1 MPVTQNFFRLLTLP
15 ISSEVIIFLV
25 LSTTSLLFCLFESII
40 YPSVNVDASHG
51 HSDELHDPSNS
62 SDVSTEP
69 SILEM
74 RSVFITS
81 VLCLFGLLFF
91 VRKVLH
97 FVFFEKL
104 TDSERNIMSR
114 MLFMFVLFRSIIL
127 SGAINVSHLTS
138 VFGWIVWFSLLGL
151 LQSCTLVATSRC
163 SQFTASSR
171 ISRREWFRISAT
183 LGFLFVGNW
192 YLLTG
197 GLSNRFLLADVGSTD
212 KSTVDRTERSLSNS
226 LKNPTALGVLI
237 AKLTGKKEPMY
248 DTVDVVAYIVAESI
262 QMFCLTTYL
271 VGGLVIQ
278 AYDRWKL
285 SIGQSWP
292 YQSLF
297 TYYLDLVHV
306 VLYHI
311 IAIAHYLHLL
321 LWSRIFSVA
330 SLVVFLHI
338 RGAYSILTGRIYR
351 HLRYRQLS
359 KYIADNFTLCTET
372 KPESNGSSLSD
383 ATSDNS
389 NRDGDGAS
397 DVCAI
402 CWDPLSTWRLLPC
415 RHAFHESCLRSWL
428 EQNPTCPTCRRE
440 LGVPSWLLSNG
451 SRHNSGD
458 THTGHYTAFDLLLRN
473 LVRRTDTRSE
483 MPLNQPTANPYRDLA
498 SQPVPPNQ
506 SGGRN
511 LFAAAVGL
519 NLGVSIGSAPMVAA
533 AAQAVARDAAPGT
546 ARMVS
551 ATSSSSST
559 GAVAQ
564 AAMGSPSSLDR
575 TAQLRPRQSG
585 IQQSPQTDDTVHGGN
600 NQVQRRSFHFDGS
613 RYFPWLPSLHVE
625 LSEASR
631 TYLNQYVVSVF
642 VFFFI
647 TQCVNLQRKVIREV
661 FSGGISNNL
670 EPSVHPTNTTS
681 LQTQPS
687 SSTATTPTPLDYQ
700 GNTGDDSG
708 VFDPEAYAL
717 IRLPLNLRAPAQAIA
732 SMFPQFPLSTIVAD
746 LASTRASSLYSTSSE
761 STRLAED
768 LPVSRVPKES
778 DVVSSSTTNFDSMPN
793 QPSTSSGAAAS
804 DEDHSHLT
812 KRHQSFTDKK

>member
-1 MPVTQNFFRLLTLP
+1 
-15 ISSEVIIFLV
+15 
-25 LSTTSLLFCLFESII
+25 
-40 YPSVNVDASHG
+40 
-51 HSDELHDPSNS
+51 
-62 SDVSTEP
+62 
-69 SILEM
+69 M

-104 TDSERNIMSR
+104 TESERNVMSR

-127 SGAINVSHLTS
+127 SGAISVSHLAS

-163 SQFTASSR
+163 SQLTASSR
-171 ISRREWFRISAT
+171 ISRHEWFRISAT

-197 GLSNRFLLADVGSTD
+197 GLSNRFLLADVRSTD
-212 KSTVDRTERSLSNS
+212 KSTVGRTERSLSSS

-271 VGGLVIQ
+271 VGGLIIQ

-292 YQSLF
+292 HQSLF

-306 VLYHI
+306 VVYHVV
-311 IAIAHYLHLL
+311 AIAHYLHLL

-383 ATSDNS
+383 ATSDN
-389 NRDGDGAS
+389 NTRDGDGAS
-397 DVCAI
+397 EVCAI

-451 SRHNSGD
+451 SRHSSGD
-458 THTGHYTAFDLLLRN
+458 THTGHTAFDLLLRN
-473 LVRRTDTRSE
+473 LVRRTGTRSE
-483 MPLNQPTANPYRDLA
+483 MPLNQPAANPYPDLA

-506 SGGRN
+506 SGGRS

-546 ARMVS
+546 PRMVS
-551 ATSSSSST
+551 ANSSST
-559 GAVAQ
+559 EAVAQ
-564 AAMGSPSSLDR
+564 TVMGSPSSLDQ

-585 IQQSPQTDDTVHGGN
+585 IQQSPQADTTVHGGN

-625 LSEASR
+625 LSE
-631 TYLNQYVVSVF
+631 
-642 VFFFI
+642 
-647 TQCVNLQRKVIREV
+647 VIREV

-670 EPSVHPTNTTS
+670 EPSAHPPNTTS

-687 SSTATTPTPLDYQ
+687 SSTATTSTPTDYQ
-700 GNTGDDSG
+700 GNTDDSSG
-708 VFDPEAYAL
+708 VFDPEAYEL

-746 LASTRASSLYSTSSE
+746 LASTRVPELTVENLIQRPAPCTPRREVSWASSLYPTSSE
-761 STRLAED
+761 PTRLAED
-768 LPVSRVPKES
+768 LSTKRVPKES
-778 DVVSSSTTNFDSMPN
+778 DVVSSSTADFGSMPN
-793 QPSTSSGAAAS
+793 QPSTSFSAAAS

-812 KRHQSFTDKK
+812 KRSQSLNDKK

>member
-1 MPVTQNFFRLLTLP
+1 MSLTRNFFRLLALP
-15 ISSEVIIFLV
+15 ISSEVIVFLA

-40 YPSVNVDASHG
+40 YPNVNADASLG
-51 HSDELHDPSNS
+51 LSNELHDPANS
-62 SDVSTEP
+62 TDVSTEP

-91 VRKVLH
+91 VRKVLN
-97 FVFFEKL
+97 FIFFEKL
-104 TDSERNIMSR
+104 TDTERSIMSR

-127 SGAINVSHLTS
+127 SGAINVSRLAS

-151 LQSCTLVATSRC
+151 LQSCTLIATSRC
-163 SQFTASSR
+163 SQLTASSR
-171 ISRREWFRISAT
+171 ISRREWFRISVT

-192 YLLTG
+192 YLLMG
-197 GLSNRFLLADVGSTD
+197 GLANRFLLADVGSTD
-212 KSTVDRTERSLSNS
+212 RSTVDRTERSLSNS
-226 LKNPTALGVLI
+226 LRNPTALGVLI
-237 AKLTGKKEPMY
+237 AKLTGKKEPIY
-248 DTVDVVAYIVAESI
+248 DTVDVVVYVVAESI

-271 VGGLVIQ
+271 VGGLIIQ

-292 YQSLF
+292 HQSLF
-297 TYYLDLVHV
+297 TYYLDFVHV
-306 VLYHI
+306 VVYHV

-372 KPESNGSSLSD
+372 KPGNNGSSLPD
-383 ATSDNS
+383 ATPENS
-389 NRDGDGAS
+389 TRDGEDAS

-415 RHAFHESCLRSWL
+415 RHAFHESCLHSWL

-451 SRHNSGD
+451 SRHVD
-458 THTGHYTAFDLLLRN
+458 THTGHYAAFDLLLRN

-483 MPLNQPTANPYRDLA
+483 MPLNQPTANPYPDST
-498 SQPVPPNQ
+498 SQPIPPNQ
-506 SGGRN
+506 SGGRS

-546 ARMVS
+546 SRMLS
-551 ATSSSSST
+551 ATSSSSSNE
-559 GAVAQ
+559 AVAR
-564 AAMGSPSSLDR
+564 AVFPPSLDR
-575 TAQLRPRQSG
+575 TAPLRPSQS
-585 IQQSPQTDDTVHGGN
+585 DT
-600 NQVQRRSFHFDGS
+600 Q
-613 RYFPWLPSLHVE
+613 
-625 LSEASR
+625 
-631 TYLNQYVVSVF
+631 
-642 VFFFI
+642 
-647 TQCVNLQRKVIREV
+647 VIREV
-661 FSGGISNNL
+661 FSGGINNNP
-670 EPSVHPTNTTS
+670 ESAAHPANSTS
-681 LQTQPS
+681 LQTQSS
-687 SSTATTPTPLDYQ
+687 SSTAVTPIPMDYQ
-700 GNTGDDSG
+700 GNTSDASG
-708 VFDPEAYAL
+708 VFDPEAYEL
-717 IRLPLNLRAPAQAIA
+717 IRLPVNLRAPAQAIA

-746 LASTRASSLYSTSSE
+746 LASTRVPELTVENLIQRPAPCTSRREMSWVGF
-761 STRLAED
+761 RNFL
-768 LPVSRVPKES
+768 SRCC
-778 DVVSSSTTNFDSMPN
+778 
-793 QPSTSSGAAAS
+793 
-804 DEDHSHLT
+804 
-812 KRHQSFTDKK
+812 